1 VEVVTSVLIAVSIPL
16 LLYVVLIGVFA
27 FVATFGSKH
36 QKQAAKVLDMLVR
49 VRMRGR

>member
-1 VEVVTSVLIAVSIPL
+1 MEVVTSVLIAVSIPL
-16 LLYVVLIGVFA
+16 LLYVTLVGVFA

-36 QKQAAKVLDMLVR
+36 QKPATKVLELLVR